1 MVAQWLIVGL
11 VVVASF
17 VYAGWTLMPA
27 ALRRRLATRLLTWPG
42 LAGRAWLLRAA
53 RPANGCGCD
62 GCDAG
67 MPAPGAEPKA
77 QRIMIVRRKTR

>member
-1 MVAQWLIVGL
+1 MLAQWLIVGL
-11 VVVASF
+11 VVLGSF

-27 ALRRRLATRLLTWPG
+27 ALRRRLATRLLVWPG
-42 LAGRAWLLRAA
+42 LGHRAWLLRAA
-53 RPANGCGCD
+53 KPAQGCGCD

-67 MPAPGAEPKA
+67 RPTPGAAPKA